1 MHHAGAGGRWDSHP
15 SQTWRQR
22 QREKVPPEC
31 ETKSKMCQQK
41 IPLLVVETFRYI
53 NISISVSILAAS
65 LANGPKSGF
74 GFFQT
79 FLQIWSNVYTGPM
92 QLRLGIPAPVG
103 PFCAWEQPETIDK
116 ICKKMAVAACSHCYS
131 WHHSGQSI
139 FDDLWV
145 VFSCHSLHFGR
156 HFGRLCRCSLDFK
169 TWNNW
174 SIASH
179 PQYGDILRP
188 LHWHTSTN
196 ASCGT
201 CHDTGKIIENHPIST
216 GLDIAGS
223 ATSRDATPRRWKEG
237 ASVKSE
243 LHSSLVASPLDNVD
257 GDGEPS
263 LVAATIL
270 LWSLMDIADIA
281 WPSSFTTVS
290 LSSLWSGEAS
300 LSSLSIK
307 LHGINSVVEVW
318 LSLKVRLLVLTNSIP
333 EVLVLVEELVVVRVV
348 VIVVTELVELELV
361 DSVVVSLTVLVLV
374 LLVVL
379 VVEVSVVEVTVW
391 VVELLVKVHD
401 WDVVV
406 ETDTVEVDVVEVA
419 WVCRVTVAYV
429 PEKSTYIQCILP
441 KANAGSAHTG
451 TNPIHY
457 LSLNFVTGYCTFH
470 DTHFGYFDGFT
481 TAIT

>member
-1 MHHAGAGGRWDSHP
+1 MGQSR
-15 SQTWRQR
+15 
-22 QREKVPPEC
+22 VF
-31 ETKSKMCQQK
+31 SKHLSKFDQMC
-41 IPLLVVETFRYI
+41 
-53 NISISVSILAAS
+53 
-65 LANGPKSGF
+65 
-74 GFFQT
+74 
-79 FLQIWSNVYTGPM
+79 
-92 QLRLGIPAPVG
+92 IPAPCSSGLESPLQLGHSVLENNLKQLTRY
-103 PFCAWEQPETIDK
+103 AK
-116 ICKKMAVAACSHCYS
+116 IGHKKCSHCYS

-263 LVAATIL
+263 LVAATTL

-281 WPSSFTTVS
+281 WLSSFTTVS

-318 LSLKVRLLVLTNSIP
+318 LSLKVRLLVLTNSIS

-419 WVCRVTVAYV
+419 WVCRWVTVAYV
-429 PEKSTYIQCILP
+429 PEKSTYCTY
-441 KANAGSAHTG
+441 NAYYQKRMLNLHTQG
-451 TNPIHY
+451 
-457 LSLNFVTGYCTFH
+457 
-470 DTHFGYFDGFT
+470 
-481 TAIT
+481 

>member
-1 MHHAGAGGRWDSHP
+1 MI
-15 SQTWRQR
+15 
-22 QREKVPPEC
+22 C
-31 ETKSKMCQQK
+31 ELFSAAIAC
-41 IPLLVVETFRYI
+41 
-53 NISISVSILAAS
+53 ILA
-65 LANGPKSGF
+65 
-74 GFFQT
+74 
-79 FLQIWSNVYTGPM
+79 
-92 QLRLGIPAPVG
+92 GILVD
-103 PFCAWEQPETIDK
+103 CAGVVWTSRPETI
-116 ICKKMAVAACSHCYS
+116 
-131 WHHSGQSI
+131 GQ
-139 FDDLWV
+139 
-145 VFSCHSLHFGR
+145 LHR
-156 HFGRLCRCSLDFK
+156 IHNMVTYCVPCID
-169 TWNNW
+169 
-174 SIASH
+174 IH
-179 PQYGDILRP
+179 PQMLRAV
-188 LHWHTSTN
+188 HVMTQ
-196 ASCGT
+196 A
-201 CHDTGKIIENHPIST
+201 KST

-257 GDGEPS
+257 GDAEPS
-263 LVAATIL
+263 LVAATTL

-281 WPSSFTTVS
+281 WLSSFTTVS

-318 LSLKVRLLVLTNSIP
+318 LSLKVRLLVLTNSIS

-406 ETDTVEVDVVEVA
+406 ETDTEVDVVEVA
-419 WVCRVTVAYV
+419 WVCGVSHCYICTREKYV
-429 PEKSTYIQCILP
+429 HTMHITKIECWICMHRDKSHTLSFVEFRYRLLYFSWHTFRLFRWLYHCHHLVLQQWQINSKYTSAIVFPLP
-441 KANAGSAHTG
+441 
-451 TNPIHY
+451 
-457 LSLNFVTGYCTFH
+457 TFS
-470 DTHFGYFDGFT
+470 FSCRNWNC
-481 TAIT
+481 